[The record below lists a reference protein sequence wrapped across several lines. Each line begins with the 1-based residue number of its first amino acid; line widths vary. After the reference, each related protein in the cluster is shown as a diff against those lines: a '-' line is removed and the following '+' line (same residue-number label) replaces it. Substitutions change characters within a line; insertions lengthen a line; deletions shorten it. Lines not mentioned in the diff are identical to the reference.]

1 MSSVTVRTPVEG
13 FTGVRAGIHFV
24 EGSAV
29 VDEVD
34 DGMAVAYFRRHG
46 YRLDGETSELSAVPD
61 GSIDSV
67 VEWVRGGPDDQEP
80 TEGWERRA
88 SDALDVELAKG
99 DDARSGLVKLLSPLV
114 SPPAE
119 D

>member
-1 MSSVTVRTPVEG
+1 MDVPSDPLRREL
-13 FTGVRAGIHFV
+13 F
-24 EGSAV
+24 
-29 VDEVD
+29 D
-34 DGMAVAYFRRHG
+34 DAVANG
-46 YRLDGETSELSAVPD
+46 RLRVLSTIEVSDETVEQSAVPD

-114 SPPAE
+114 SPPVE